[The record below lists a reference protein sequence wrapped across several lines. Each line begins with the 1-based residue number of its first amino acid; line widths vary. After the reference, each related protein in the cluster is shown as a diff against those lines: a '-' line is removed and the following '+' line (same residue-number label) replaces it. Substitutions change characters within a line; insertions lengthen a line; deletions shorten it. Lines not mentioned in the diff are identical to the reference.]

1 MQVPEDRVADIRA
14 HWEARVLPALLDT
27 PGCLYAALLRQSL
40 AGDECVSVTFW
51 TTAEAVDAY
60 ENSGLFDQ
68 LLDETDPYLL
78 NTEVWRA
85 DLGRAG
91 RTPAPLPEPQ
101 VEAFEIGTPVRDDE
115 SDDVPPT
122 LFVRTVALR
131 LADGKSAEFRR
142 VFARE
147 VLPRLRE
154 VPGCRDAFLV
164 ASVAGR
170 DRVMSVTV
178 WERDEDA
185 VRYEASDTFRH
196 IGQRMAPYLADIEH
210 WKLALASHGSEP
222 RHLLDIEGYR
232 VIASRRPG
240 QAESSGDDDA

>member
-1 MQVPEDRVADIRA
+1 MLLRFVRMQVPEDRVADIRA

-101 VEAFEIGTPVRDDE
+101 VEAFEIGTPVRVIYEKRGDQTIPQVE
-115 SDDVPPT
+115 I
-122 LFVRTVALR
+122 
-131 LADGKSAEFRR
+131 RR
-142 VFARE
+142 
-147 VLPRLRE
+147 
-154 VPGCRDAFLV
+154 
-164 ASVAGR
+164 
-170 DRVMSVTV
+170 
-178 WERDEDA
+178 
-185 VRYEASDTFRH
+185 
-196 IGQRMAPYLADIEH
+196 
-210 WKLALASHGSEP
+210 
-222 RHLLDIEGYR
+222 
-232 VIASRRPG
+232 
-240 QAESSGDDDA
+240 